1 MENKKLENAIRR
13 GITAGVIVG
22 GLVLAFIL
30 FITWMFMPVIIPFSA
45 MLVGH
50 VIDNPKIVLG
60 ILMVGFLAYGVIYVC
75 WILFSLLFEIIIKMK
90 KEQEKIEEETL
101 GESRQPIGWRGFY
114 LILAFFCV
122 LIIALIG
129 YVSILMSRAF
139 VPTDGVLLLGYII
152 GFPICIFVT
161 LGIYLIR
168 RSRKN
173 NFVSTE

>member
-13 GITAGVIVG
+13 GVTVGIVVG

-45 MLVGH
+45 ILVGH

-60 ILMVGFLAYGVIYVC
+60 ILIVGFLAYGVIYVC
-75 WILFSLLFEIIIKMK
+75 WILFSIFFEIIIKMK
-90 KEQEKIEEETL
+90 KEQEKIEEENL
-101 GESRQPIGWRGFY
+101 GESRQPIGWHGFY

-122 LIIALIG
+122 LIIASIG
-129 YVSILMSRAF
+129 YVSILMNRPF

-152 GFPICIFVT
+152 GFLMCVWVT
-161 LGIYLIR
+161 LFIYLNR